1 MRLNIRDFAKIKEA
15 EIIVDGITVIAG
27 ENNTGKSTV
36 GKIIFSI
43 FHALSGIED
52 KIVDERLKEIEST
65 NRLILQN
72 FFSSL
77 DISRSLIGS
86 NVMRISRRINLHLK
100 RSLDLKKDISILE
113 IEDIIVKC
121 IKRLGNAAVPAD
133 LEEWRDTIRE
143 LIQNTNEIL
152 CLPEES
158 IILEVITRSFNQVFH
173 NQINSLSDNKSMEAS
188 LDL

>member
-72 FFSSL
+72 FL
-77 DISRSLIGS
+77 VL
-86 NVMRISRRINLHLK
+86 
-100 RSLDLKKDISILE
+100 
-113 IEDIIVKC
+113 
-121 IKRLGNAAVPAD
+121 
-133 LEEWRDTIRE
+133 
-143 LIQNTNEIL
+143 
-152 CLPEES
+152 
-158 IILEVITRSFNQVFH
+158 
-173 NQINSLSDNKSMEAS
+173 
-188 LDL
+188 